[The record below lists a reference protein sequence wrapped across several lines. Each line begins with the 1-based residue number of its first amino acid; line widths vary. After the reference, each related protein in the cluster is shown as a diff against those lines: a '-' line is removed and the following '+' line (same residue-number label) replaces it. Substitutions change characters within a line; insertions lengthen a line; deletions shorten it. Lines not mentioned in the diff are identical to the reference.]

1 MHNIRSHS
9 RFLQELLVI
18 CPGEGV
24 APFKLLYVFKQ
35 TLVRHWASC
44 DTTRIKLGFG
54 GGDAGFLEFTIF
66 LQLTWS
72 AHNPGSASGDTYW
85 VP

>member
-24 APFKLLYVFKQ
+24 APFKLYVFKQ

-44 DTTRIKLGFG
+44 DTTRIKLGFWG
-54 GGDAGFLEFTIF
+54 GMQGF
-66 LQLTWS
+66 WS
-72 AHNPGSASGDTYW
+72 LPYFYN
-85 VP
+85 

>member
-24 APFKLLYVFKQ
+24 APFKSLYVFKQ
-35 TLVRHWASC
+35 TLVRNWASC

-54 GGDAGFLEFTIF
+54 GGCRVSGVYHIFTIN
-66 LQLTWS
+66 LERL
-72 AHNPGSASGDTYW
+72 
-85 VP
+85 

>member
-24 APFKLLYVFKQ
+24 APFKLLYVFQQ
-35 TLVRHWASC
+35 TLVRHLASC

-54 GGDAGFLEFTIF
+54 GGMQGF
-66 LQLTWS
+66 WS
-72 AHNPGSASGDTYW
+72 LPYFYN
-85 VP
+85 